1 MAILLS
7 LYNCLIFL
15 IINYVILYTQVYS
28 TTSPPPITSLGLTML
43 IIFLISI
50 ILGAIQANMYTA
62 ALDCLIFCFLLEKK
76 SNVEN
81 TKNDVKDIL

>member
-1 MAILLS
+1 
-7 LYNCLIFL
+7 
-15 IINYVILYTQVYS
+15 
-28 TTSPPPITSLGLTML
+28 ML